1 VPPVELPA
9 ELLVLGVGGAMPILN
24 LVLLLLGVALI
35 AVGYVRARG
44 PWQRYRALREQDA
57 NIARYEAWRGGVR
70 SDSRTGAS
78 VAMEILRRQA
88 QLGGLVAIVGVV
100 LVFLAFFLR

>member
-1 VPPVELPA
+1 MGTLSV
-9 ELLVLGVGGAMPILN
+9 
-24 LVLLLLGVALI
+24 VLLAAGVVLI
-35 AVGYVRARG
+35 GAGYVRARG
-44 PWQRYRALREQDA
+44 PWRRYQALKEQDA

-70 SDSRTGAS
+70 SDSKTGAS

-88 QLGGLVAIVGVV
+88 RIGGVIAVAGFV